1 MSTVNVQPT
10 ANARS
15 AVAYALYGRSGDR
28 YQKFEDE
35 DNDTRTEWRTCSMG
49 GAKEIVARAEQVSA
63 AFHRRN
69 EMYTYTQNFSP
80 EEFDVNNPEHIQR
93 VHDLGVKLAKRM
105 NSADFLVVTHTDSA
119 GGHLHNHIYVVN
131 HDNLTGK
138 ALSRCRSWSRGL
150 RQVNDQLMRD
160 EGCQVLPDPQMPKP
174 DWDLRRGAF
183 KDGGFEQV
191 LGDKVMEALLD
202 QRSVDRESFEQVL
215 AEHEVRLRVTDR
227 DGWTYSMRRDDNGK
241 WGRRKA
247 SSLCDEFTAKGA
259 EEVFAFR
266 QKQQAND
273 VQKGKRDER
282 SRKAQAG
289 TASYGEDGGQLDAAI
304 AKLRAADEDRGVAPG
319 LDYYVDLAERANKED
334 RGCTGELNA
343 RVDLQD
349 FNLGGLAARLV
360 SERLER
366 DQDDAERAQHAAK
379 RDQRDRERQAS
390 SNAERWLQSES
401 LGSGRVQL
409 DEEGPQQSGDDDY
422 GLG

>member
-10 ANARS
+10 TNARS
-15 AVAYALYGRSGDR
+15 AVAYALYGTSGDR
-28 YQKFEDE
+28 YQRFEDE
-35 DNDTRTEWRTCSMG
+35 DKDTRTEWYTCSMG
-49 GAKEIVARAEQVSA
+49 KPKALVARAEQIRA
-63 AFHRRN
+63 IGRHN

-160 EGCQVLPDPQMPKP
+160 EGCKVLPDPQQPKP

-183 KDGGFEQV
+183 KDGGFEQK
-191 LGDKVMEALLD
+191 LGDIVMTALLD
-202 QRSVDRESFEQVL
+202 QRSVDHESFEQVL

-227 DGWTYSMRRDDNGK
+227 DGWTYSMRREDNGK

-247 SSLCDEFTAKGA
+247 SSLCDEFTAKGVG
-259 EEVFAFR
+259 EIFALR
-266 QKQQAND
+266 QQNKTIT
-273 VQKGKRDER
+273 QKGEHHER
-282 SRKAQAG
+282 SGQGQAG
-289 TASYGEDGGQLDAAI
+289 TAKLGDVSILDVKA
-304 AKLRAADEDRGVAPG
+304 RRRRGSDTRADEVNQRDERLAQGDGRGTDSSNQEIG
-319 LDYYVDLAERANKED
+319 EVDLA
-334 RGCTGELNA
+334 
-343 RVDLQD
+343 
-349 FNLGGLAARLV
+349 AARAALADAARRRD
-360 SERLER
+360 EEQAER
-366 DQDDAERAQHAAK
+366 DREDTSRHRGAA
-379 RDQRDRERQAS
+379 ERQAS
-390 SNAERWLQSES
+390 REAGRRKRSEQF
-401 LGSGRVQL
+401 RVASIL
-409 DEEGPQQSGDDDY
+409 DDEADQQRSDEDYY

>member
-15 AVAYALYGRSGDR
+15 AVAYALYGTSGDR
-28 YQKFEDE
+28 YQKFDNEDK
-35 DNDTRTEWRTCSMG
+35 DTRTEWCTCSMG
-49 GAKEIVARAEQVSA
+49 GPKEIVARAEQVSA

-150 RQVNDQLMRD
+150 RQVNDELMRD
-160 EGCQVLPDPQMPKP
+160 EGCQVLPDPQQPKP
-174 DWDLRRGAF
+174 DWDLRRGGF
-183 KDGGFEQV
+183 KEGGFEQI

-202 QRSVDRESFEQVL
+202 PRSVDREAFEQVL

-227 DGWTYSMRRDDNGK
+227 DGWTYSMRRADNGK

-247 SSLCDEFTAKGA
+247 SSLCDEFQSSKVEEVFDFHKQNNQKGEHDERARQAQAGAAADLGHVASLDVAARRNRTADERTNESRERRERVPSRDGRGAERGA
-259 EEVFAFR
+259 EE
-266 QKQQAND
+266 
-273 VQKGKRDER
+273 
-282 SRKAQAG
+282 S
-289 TASYGEDGGQLDAAI
+289 
-304 AKLRAADEDRGVAPG
+304 PH
-319 LDYYVDLAERANKED
+319 VDLAAARAELADAARRRDQEQALRDREDAERRREATERERAREAERRK
-334 RGCTGELNA
+334 R
-343 RVDLQD
+343 
-349 FNLGGLAARLV
+349 
-360 SERLER
+360 SERLRVASIR
-366 DQDDAERAQHAAK
+366 DDEA
-379 RDQRDRERQAS
+379 DQRT
-390 SNAERWLQSES
+390 
-401 LGSGRVQL
+401 
-409 DEEGPQQSGDDDY
+409 DDDFDF

>member
-35 DNDTRTEWRTCSMG
+35 DNDTRTEWCTCSMG
-49 GAKEIVARAEQVSA
+49 GAKEIVARAEQVSM

-69 EMYTYTQNFSP
+69 QMYTYTQNFSP

-160 EGCQVLPDPQMPKP
+160 EGCQVLPDPQQPKP
-174 DWDLRRGAF
+174 DWDLRRSAF
-183 KDGGFEQV
+183 AEGGFEQK
-191 LGDKVMEALLD
+191 LGDIVMEALLD
-202 QRSVDRESFEQVL
+202 QCSVDREAFEQVL

-227 DGWTYSMRRDDNGK
+227 DGWTYSMRRADNGK

-259 EEVFAFR
+259 EEVFAFH
-266 QKQQAND
+266 QQHTND
-273 VQKGKRDER
+273 SQKGEQHER

-289 TASYGEDGGQLDAAI
+289 STSLGDINRLDVEARRRRGAGTRADGVSQFSERLSQGDGRGTDGSAQASGE
-304 AKLRAADEDRGVAPG
+304 
-319 LDYYVDLAERANKED
+319 VDLA
-334 RGCTGELNA
+334 
-343 RVDLQD
+343 
-349 FNLGGLAARLV
+349 AARAA
-360 SERLER
+360 LEDAARRR
-366 DQDDAERAQHAAK
+366 DEEQAE
-379 RDQRDRERQAS
+379 RDREDDRRHSETAELKRS
-390 SNAERWLQSES
+390 SEAERRKHSDAI
-401 LGSGRVQL
+401 GSASTL
-409 DEEGPQQSGDDDY
+409 DDEADQRTDDGPDFDF
-422 GLG
+422 

>member
-10 ANARS
+10 TSARA
-15 AVAYALYGRSGDR
+15 AVTYALFGVSDR
-28 YQKFEDE
+28 HRRDL
-35 DNDTRTEWRTCSMG
+35 NAVPTRTEWYTYSMESPE
-49 GAKEIVARAEQVSA
+49 AIVTRAEQVSA
-63 AFHRRN
+63 IGRRN

-105 NSADFLVVTHTDSA
+105 NSADFLVATHTDSA

-160 EGCQVLPDPQMPKP
+160 EGCQVLPDPQQPKP

-183 KDGGFEQV
+183 KDGGFEQKV
-191 LGDKVMEALLD
+191 GDIVMTALLD

-227 DGWTYSMRRDDNGK
+227 DGWTYSMRREDNGK

-247 SSLCDEFTAKGA
+247 SSLCDEFTAKGVG
-259 EEVFAFR
+259 EIFAFR
-266 QKQQAND
+266 QQHMNTT
-273 VQKGKRDER
+273 QKGEQHEHSRQDHAGSAGLGDVSILDVEARRRRGSDTRADEVSQRDER
-282 SRKAQAG
+282 LSQGDGRGADRSDQAIEG
-289 TASYGEDGGQLDAAI
+289 
-304 AKLRAADEDRGVAPG
+304 
-319 LDYYVDLAERANKED
+319 VDLA
-334 RGCTGELNA
+334 
-343 RVDLQD
+343 
-349 FNLGGLAARLV
+349 AARAALADAA
-360 SERLER
+360 RRR
-366 DQDDAERAQHAAK
+366 DEEQDKRDREDAERARGDRQRQPRGDAERRLHSERLRVASTVDDEA
-379 RDQRDRERQAS
+379 DQRT
-390 SNAERWLQSES
+390 
-401 LGSGRVQL
+401 
-409 DEEGPQQSGDDDY
+409 DDDFDF

>member
-35 DNDTRTEWRTCSMG
+35 DNDTRTKWCTCSMG
-49 GAKEIVARAEQVSA
+49 GAKEIVARAEQVSM

-69 EMYTYTQNFSP
+69 QMYAYTQNFSP

-105 NSADFLVVTHTDSA
+105 NSADFFVVTHTDSA

-160 EGCQVLPDPQMPKP
+160 EGCQVLPDPQLPKP
-174 DWDLRRGAF
+174 DWDLRRSAF
-183 KDGGFEQV
+183 AEGGFEQV
-191 LGDKVMEALLD
+191 LGDKVMEAILD
-202 QRSVDRESFEQVL
+202 KRSVDRESFEQVL

-247 SSLCDEFTAKGA
+247 SSLCDEFTAKGVG
-259 EEVFAFR
+259 EIFAFR
-266 QKQQAND
+266 QQNKTIT
-273 VQKGKRDER
+273 QKGEHHER
-282 SRKAQAG
+282 SGQDQAG
-289 TASYGEDGGQLDAAI
+289 TTRLGDVSVLDVEA
-304 AKLRAADEDRGVAPG
+304 RRRRSSRTRADEVSERDKRLSQGDGRGADRSDQSGER
-319 LDYYVDLAERANKED
+319 VDLA
-334 RGCTGELNA
+334 
-343 RVDLQD
+343 
-349 FNLGGLAARLV
+349 AARAALADAARRRD
-360 SERLER
+360 EEQAER
-366 DQDDAERAQHAAK
+366 DREDAKRARGDRKRQARGDAERRQQSDAIRVASTLDDES
-379 RDQRDRERQAS
+379 DQR
-390 SNAERWLQSES
+390 ES
-401 LGSGRVQL
+401 
-409 DEEGPQQSGDDDY
+409 DGPDFDF
-422 GLG
+422 